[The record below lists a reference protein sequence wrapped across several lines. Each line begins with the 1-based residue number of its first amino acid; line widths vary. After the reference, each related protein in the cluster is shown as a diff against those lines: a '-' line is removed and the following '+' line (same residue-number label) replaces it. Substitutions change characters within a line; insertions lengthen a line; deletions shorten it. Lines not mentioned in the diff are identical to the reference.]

1 LFALAIIF
9 LLSFTSG
16 GRTLVGMAANP
27 LTVTVTGTTAT
38 KVGILAN
45 FTATASGGTLPYA
58 FNWTAT
64 GGQPTSGVASTLNV
78 TYGVRGTYT
87 VLVTVTDATRA
98 TNTVSLTITI
108 TAQPATVKVTGPSG
122 ITVGSPATFN
132 GVTTG
137 GTLPYGF
144 SWTATGG
151 NPSSGTGNSFSTT
164 YSSAGSFTV
173 NVVATDVDGVTASS
187 SATIQVYPKGVLGID
202 CGYGSSAEGV
212 TFPSSITT
220 SAPYT
225 TSDFDGTLDKSCQ
238 GTYLADTDGALH
250 PLVSDNPTAI
260 VASDAGGGITIDV
273 VAALNPVTSMNS
285 FDLSLKYDTRELNAV
300 LIDQSGLAF
309 GGFNLP
315 PGAILLTLAKTIDTN
330 AGIIRL
336 AQVLTNAPS
345 QSGDVELFRVR
356 FDIVG
361 SGNSSINI
369 INDILG
375 NPAAIPYTKQ
385 PLSGLDSQTIYNTLN
400 TAALGFTDNFTFTP
414 NPEVPGQP
422 LTFSAANAFCPG
434 CTGPFKYNWDFS
446 STDSPTYVSKV
457 SATGQSVTVTAPPPV
472 INRVTLNITDALNHH
487 AYLTRQ
493 LPLAV
498 AVHSMTTL
506 PVGVAGGSWTAE
518 WLGGLVTA
526 TAGYS
531 GHWTFC
537 PGSLTNKAVCS
548 VPTTSPFTQIS
559 SVNQTVTYAGVKY
572 NFGGFYN
579 GTFHIQDASN
589 TEPQLN
595 HVLNIVIAGSANV
608 TGTPRAFTVTLTQP
622 ATNLIV
628 YQGVTFNATITYDPS
643 YPARSQS
650 LGFRSLNFIYT
661 FDLGNGS
668 SITTPRNGLNYQ
680 LPWNYTVPGTYNVR
694 VQAVEADQTLPI
706 AIEGTAFL
714 RLTIIS
720 LLCQVLGA
728 CGISFSPGSITVGQA
743 GAFTAAAS
751 GGLQP
756 YSYSW
761 KFGDGASSTGAT
773 VNHTYQTSGD
783 FNVTLTITDSSGQ
796 SRTVSKILSVAP
808 VAGGGSSILSV
819 LSSPLVLGVIAAVIV
834 AAVGAFVYTRRRRT
848 KHAPNPL
855 VSPGQS

>member
-1 LFALAIIF
+1 MRTQLFALAIIF

-16 GRTLVGMAANP
+16 GRTFVGMAANP
-27 LTVTVTGTTAT
+27 LTVTVIGTTAT
-38 KVGILAN
+38 KVDILAN

-64 GGQPTSGVASTLNV
+64 GGQPTTGVASTLNV

-87 VLVTVTDATRA
+87 VLVTVTDATLA
-98 TNTVSLTITI
+98 TNTASLTITI
-108 TAQPATVKVTGPSG
+108 TAQPATVKVTGQSG

-137 GTLPYGF
+137 GTLPYTF

-173 NVVATDVDGVTASS
+173 NVIATDVDGVTASS
-187 SATIQVYPKGVLGID
+187 SAPIQVYLKGVLGID

-225 TSDFDGTLDKSCQ
+225 TSDFDGTLDTSCQ
-238 GTYLADTDGALH
+238 ATYLADSDGALH

-315 PGAILLTLAKTIDTN
+315 PGAILLTLAKTIDNN

-369 INDILG
+369 VNDILG

-385 PLSGLDSQTIYNTLN
+385 PLSGLDSQSIYNTLN
-400 TAALGFTDNFTFTP
+400 TATLGFQDNFTFTP
-414 NPEVPGQP
+414 DPEVPGQP

-434 CTGPFKYNWDFS
+434 CTGAFIYNWDFS
-446 STDSPTYVSKV
+446 SNDSPTYGSKID
-457 SATGQSVTVTAPPPV
+457 ATGQSVTVTAPPPV
-472 INRVTLNITDALNHH
+472 INRVTLNVTDAANHH

-498 AVHSMTTL
+498 AVHSTTN
-506 PVGVAGGSWTAE
+506 PSVGVAGGSWTAE
-518 WLGGLVTA
+518 WLGGLVTS

-537 PGSLTNKAVCS
+537 PGSSTNKAVCS
-548 VPTTSPFTQIS
+548 VPTTGTFTQLS
-559 SVNQTVTYAGVKY
+559 SVNQTVTFAGITY

-579 GTFHIQDASN
+579 NTFRIQDASN
-589 TEPQLN
+589 TETQLG
-595 HVLNIVIAGSANV
+595 HVLNTASAGSANV
-608 TGTPRAFTVTLTQP
+608 TGSPLAFTVTLTQP
-622 ATNLIV
+622 ATNPVV
-628 YQGVTFNATITYDPS
+628 YNGVTFNATVIYDPS
-643 YPARSQS
+643 YPKT
-650 LGFRSLNFIYT
+650 FRSVDFRYS
-661 FDLGNGS
+661 FDFGDGS
-668 SITTPRNGLNYQ
+668 TGATVVSGLSVLQ
-680 LPWNYTVPGTYNVR
+680 PWNYTSPGTFSAR
-694 VQAVEADQTLPI
+694 VEAIETKNPP
-706 AIEGTAFL
+706 AVSMIEGTAFSTS
-714 RLTIIS
+714 TIIS
-720 LLCQVLGA
+720 LLCPVLGA

-756 YSYSW
+756 YTYSW
-761 KFGDGASSTGAT
+761 KFGDGVSSTGAT
-773 VNHTYQTSGD
+773 ANHTYQTSGD

-808 VAGGGSSILSV
+808 MEGGSSILSV
-819 LSSPLVLGVIAAVIV
+819 LSSPLILGVIAAIIV
-834 AAVGAFVYTRRRRT
+834 AAVGAFVYTKRRRT
-848 KHAPNPL
+848 KLAPSPR
-855 VSPGQS
+855 VSPSQS